1 MTTRNSHQIIDC
13 VFNTYIGELNRE
25 STRYQ
30 DEPRQDVLTDLMTDL
45 RHYCAANQ
53 LDFELAIQRSAAHE
67 AAESEKR

>member
-1 MTTRNSHQIIDC
+1 MATRNAHQTINC
-13 VFNTYIGELNRE
+13 VLNTYIGELNRE

-30 DEPRQDVLTDLMTDL
+30 YEPRQDVLTDLMTDL